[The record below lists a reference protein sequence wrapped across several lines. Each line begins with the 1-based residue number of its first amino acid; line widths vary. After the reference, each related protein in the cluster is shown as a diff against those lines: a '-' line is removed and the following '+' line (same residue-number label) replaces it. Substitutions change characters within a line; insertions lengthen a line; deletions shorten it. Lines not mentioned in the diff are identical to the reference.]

1 MRRWVSALPEMVFA
15 VNEERLQRTGI
26 QHYVLSSNS
35 FDNFL
40 SQFQDAN
47 PVRAGGPAAAAAPF
61 RPIREIQR
69 WKVVSRARRLSACG

>member
-1 MRRWVSALPEMVFA
+1 MALCMWYVPSVNSRVRRCVSALPEMVFA

-47 PVRAGGPAAAAAPF
+47 PVRAGGDPPPPPLRF
-61 RPIREIQR
+61 GD
-69 WKVVSRARRLSACG
+69 S

>member
-1 MRRWVSALPEMVFA
+1 MRRWVSALPDMVFA

-47 PVRAGGPAAAAAPF
+47 PVRAGAPPPLRF
-61 RPIREIQR
+61 DRFVKSSTE
-69 WKVVSRARRLSACG
+69 KSSRASED

>member
-1 MRRWVSALPEMVFA
+1 MRRWVSALPDMVFA

-47 PVRAGGPAAAAAPF
+47 PVRAGARRLRSF

-69 WKVVSRARRLSACG
+69 GKVVSRAGRLS

>member
-1 MRRWVSALPEMVFA
+1 MRRWVPALPDMVFA

-47 PVRAGGPAAAAAPF
+47 PVRAGPRRRRRF
-61 RPIREIQR
+61 
-69 WKVVSRARRLSACG
+69 VSADS